1 MVYITQ
7 KMLRVLENR
16 MDKGWFTLNDVKE
29 IVGGTK
35 KEHLQVLLDMYVQGL
50 VDIMDTDKFRTTDQA
65 RRILEI
71 WESLGKPS
79 ADPWIDS
86 RIYNLL
92 KASIEAGGYIPEKLR
107 GIIEERGLLFEG
119 SSALGVYEVIEAL
132 DSMEKRLVITKAIA
146 AEILSVPEGPA
157 EKKFYSM
164 ASFLDSLEAMGLIV
178 KSIPYGHYMALTK
191 PARILRSAFRE
202 LNIDAPVPVL
212 LNRTIYDA
220 LVKLE
225 RGEKIPDDLREI
237 IGKIG
242 YVSGTGALTKAARQA
257 MKAWRLISHPEETP
271 PYSISSKEL
280 LLLRKIV
287 EQWEKVKSNPEEAP
301 TLKKLRQRLE
311 NEWSGEYYSITLTL
325 YHLESMGLVERIEFN
340 KRETF
345 RTTKYAD
352 EILRTCQSKP
362 VAVLASRSLIE
373 ADAGRG
379 PLEEWIG
386 IARDQGVVGSGGP
399 TKYGLALQRASRCAA
414 KSLFLTG
421 LEALIIR
428 RLPVGKSLPRNMI
441 IDSFKHYGE
450 DINIALDKLE
460 TRGYVKTT
468 PVGYIVLTE
477 IGELLK
483 QVLMGVEKGIATPIY
498 PPLIKVLKKVQE
510 IGTDDIA
517 RLVNETKLDIDT
529 VKTALIIA
537 RKAKFLGKGYSL
549 TEAGRALLKIVEVME
564 ERLEK

>member
-212 LNRTIYDA
+212 LNRTIYDV

-225 RGEKIPDDLREI
+225 KGEKIPDDIREI

-257 MKAWRLISHPEETP
+257 MRAWRLISHPEETP
-271 PYSISSKEL
+271 PYSISAKEL

-301 TLKKLRQRLE
+301 TLKKLKQRLE

-345 RTTKYAD
+345 KTTRYAD
-352 EILRTCQSKP
+352 EILRASQSRP
-362 VAVLASRSLIE
+362 VTILASRSLIE

-399 TKYGLALQRASRCAA
+399 TKYGLALQKASRSAT

-428 RLPVGKSLPRNMI
+428 RLPVDKSLPRNMI

-450 DINIALDKLE
+450 DISMALDKLE

-483 QVLMGVEKGIATPIY
+483 QVLMGMEKGIATPIY
-498 PPLIKVLKKVQE
+498 PPLIKVLKKVRE
-510 IGTDDIA
+510 IGTDDVA

-549 TEAGRALLKIVEVME
+549 TEAGKALLRIVELME